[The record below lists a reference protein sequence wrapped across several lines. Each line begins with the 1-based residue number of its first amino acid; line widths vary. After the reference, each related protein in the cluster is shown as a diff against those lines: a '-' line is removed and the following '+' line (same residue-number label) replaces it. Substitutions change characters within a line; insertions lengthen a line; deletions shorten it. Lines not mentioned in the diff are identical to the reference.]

1 MLVGMMGA
9 MESQVMRVGDLD
21 VHVRVSGRRRTVQ
34 LTVERDATITASVP
48 TEADT
53 SQLTRIIVAKRPWLY
68 AKLRERAEIGR
79 PAPPREFVSGE
90 GFLYLGRSYRLLLVD
105 EGLRPVRLW
114 RGRLELRRDSV
125 DDATRHL
132 ITWYR
137 SAGKQW
143 LSQRIAPWAQ
153 RMSADVSALRVR
165 SLGYRWGSCSPDGA
179 LNFHWA
185 IMQLPSD
192 LIDYVLV
199 HELSHASHHDHGP
212 EFWRAV
218 ERAMPDAPK
227 RRARLR
233 LAGPGLWL
241 PEHSVPTPR

>member
-1 MLVGMMGA
+1 
-9 MESQVMRVGDLD
+9 MESQVLRVGDLD
-21 VHVRVSGRRRTVQ
+21 VRVRVSGRRRTIQ

-48 TEADT
+48 DEADET
-53 SQLTRIIVAKRPWLY
+53 QLARVIVAKRPWLY
-68 AKLRERAEIGR
+68 AKLRERAEIGP

-105 EGLRPVRLW
+105 EGPQPVRLW
-114 RGRLELRRDSV
+114 RGRLELRRDNV

-143 LSQRIAPWAQ
+143 LSRRIAPWAQ
-153 RMSADVSALRVR
+153 RMSAHVSALRVR
-165 SLGYRWGSCSPDGA
+165 SLGYRWGSCSPNGS

-185 IMQLPSD
+185 TMQLPPD

-199 HELSHASHHDHGP
+199 HELSHVRHDDHGP

-218 ERAMPDAPK
+218 ERAMPDAPN

-233 LAGPGLWL
+233 LAGAGLWL
-241 PEHSVPTPR
+241 PEPSDPMSM